1 MLIIGFEPIP
11 LKGMDFK
18 SIASTNSAKC
28 FSCSASMP
36 IVQMV
41 DRLFAEQEMKV
52 RVFLGSFFSYFFKYA
67 AKSYF
72 FF

>member
-11 LKGMDFK
+11 PKGMDFK

-28 FSCSASMP
+28 FQASFP

-52 RVFLGSFFSYFFKYA
+52 RVFLGSFF
-67 AKSYF
+67 
-72 FF
+72 